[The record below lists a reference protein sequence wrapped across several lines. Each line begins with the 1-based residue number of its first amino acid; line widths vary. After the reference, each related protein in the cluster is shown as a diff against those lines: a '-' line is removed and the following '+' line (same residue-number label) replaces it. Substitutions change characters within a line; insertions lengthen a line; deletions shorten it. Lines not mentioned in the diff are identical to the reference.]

1 MELGF
6 IGLGRMGGNMVRRLA
21 RDHHHL
27 IVYDQNP
34 AAGEALA
41 REMLDQVQPAAS
53 LPALVQALQPPRS
66 IWLMVPA
73 GEPVDQTLAA
83 LMDICTPGDVF
94 VDGGNSNFK
103 DSVRRAAQVAQRGF
117 HFLDAGTSG
126 GIWGLQMGYCL
137 MVGGDPAAFAR
148 LEPAFR
154 SLAPANGYL
163 HVGPSGAG
171 HFVKMVHN
179 GIEYGLM
186 QAYAEGF
193 EVLHAAGTFGYDFD
207 LHAIAGLWN
216 QGSVIRS
223 WLLELAERAFAADPR
238 LDDIRGYVE
247 DTGEGRW
254 TVLAAIEENVPAMA
268 IALALMTRFRSRQ
281 AESFGAK
288 VLAALRHEFGGH
300 AVRPA
305 DGEASPTAT
314 P

>member
-6 IGLGRMGGNMVRRLA
+6 IGLGRMGSSMVRRLA
-21 RDHHHL
+21 RDRHHL
-27 IVYDQNP
+27 VVYDQNP
-34 AAGEALA
+34 AAGDALA
-41 REMLDQVQPAAS
+41 REAPDYVRPAAS
-53 LPALVQALQPPRS
+53 PAALAQALQPPRA

-73 GEPVDQTLAA
+73 GDPVDQTLAA
-83 LMDICTPGDVF
+83 LMDVCTPGDVF
-94 VDGGNSNFK
+94 VDGGNSHFK
-103 DSVRRAAQVAQRGF
+103 DSVRRATQAAQRGF
-117 HFLDAGTSG
+117 RLLDAGTSG

-137 MVGGDPAAFAR
+137 MIGGDPSAFAR

-154 SLAPANGYL
+154 SLAPADGYL

-193 EVLHAAGTFGYDFD
+193 EILHTAGAFGYNFD
-207 LHAIAGLWN
+207 LRAIAGLWN

-223 WLLELAERAFAADPR
+223 WLLELAERAFASDPQ
-238 LDDIRGYVE
+238 LENIRGYVE

-281 AESFGAK
+281 SESFGAK

-300 AVRPA
+300 AVLPA
-305 DGEASPTAT
+305 GGQAAPPTSP
-314 P
+314 